1 MKVRVKFAGDM
12 HKKFGMADL
21 WLFLPDETTVKEFL
35 AKLEKEKGVKID
47 LEDTSTVVLVNGR
60 RVEFI
65 GGLKASL
72 KDMDEVVVMP
82 IIAGG

>member
-12 HKKFGMADL
+12 HKKFGVADL
-21 WLFLPDETTVKEFL
+21 WLSLQDETTVKEFL
-35 AKLEKEKGVKID
+35 VKLEKEKGIKIN
-47 LEDTSTVVLVNGR
+47 LEDTGIVVLVNGR

>member
-1 MKVRVKFAGDM
+1 MRVRVKFAGDM

-21 WLFLPDETTVKEFL
+21 WLSLSDETTVKEVL
-35 AKLEKEKGVKID
+35 AKLEKEKGIKIN
-47 LEDTSTVVLVNGR
+47 LEDTSIVVLVNGR

-65 GGLKASL
+65 GGLNTRL